1 MKSKISQNR
10 GTIHREV
17 STFDGKETKQRSIIH
32 PSSKSKIAS
41 TVDYQMKNSRVK
53 NIINLTSR
61 KEDHAKFI
69 FDQYWKERES
79 LSLRIDKIIP
89 EILRLQFFQTKL
101 SDNSDCLLKVCENNF
116 RQYKEQKRKEQD
128 KKHDFEAQFEKS
140 GEVKKKFYQIN

>member
-1 MKSKISQNR
+1 MKSKISQNTV
-10 GTIHREV
+10 TIHRDK
-17 STFDGKETKQRSIIH
+17 STNDGKDTKQRSIIH

-53 NIINLTSR
+53 NIINFTSQ
-61 KEDHAKFI
+61 KEGHAKFI

-89 EILRLQFFQTKL
+89 EILRIQFFQTKL

-140 GEVKKKFYQIN
+140 GEVKKKIYQID